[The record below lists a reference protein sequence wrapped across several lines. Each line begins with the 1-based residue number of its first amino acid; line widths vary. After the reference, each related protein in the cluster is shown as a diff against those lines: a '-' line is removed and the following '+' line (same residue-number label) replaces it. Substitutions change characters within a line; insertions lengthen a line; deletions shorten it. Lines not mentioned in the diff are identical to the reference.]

1 MDSGV
6 WSDIGAGEGLTLA
19 GNVGADAM
27 ATLLPQATVASLLS
41 DPVVGSS
48 GQYCEDAG
56 QEIKQIASSLKA
68 PLHPHAKEAAAKDIK
83 VGPAHTLAC
92 GGGSSTSEGLPPQH
106 SCLVIS
112 RSPTLVTWWL
122 KPAILAPRRLR
133 QETESPRQSW
143 TTQ

>member
-1 MDSGV
+1 MDSRV

-92 GGGSSTSEGLPPQH
+92 GGGSSTSEGLPPQALLPGDLEIPNTSH
-106 SCLVIS
+106 MVAQTCNPSTKEAEA
-112 RSPTLVTWWL
+112 RD
-122 KPAILAPRRLR
+122 
-133 QETESPRQSW
+133 
-143 TTQ
+143 